1 MDLEKIKNARTN
13 YIGKNII
20 YFKEIDSTQKYSK
33 EMVNNNLKNGTI
45 VITDNQTKGIGTNGR
60 NWYSNIGKN
69 ITMTITVY
77 PNVDVSKLNNLTI
90 DVAKAMQKTIQ
101 DLYNIN
107 LNIKK
112 PNDLIINNKKI
123 SGFLV
128 ETGLIKQKVNYIL
141 IGVGFNVNE
150 VEFNVE
156 IKDIA
161 TSLKEEFKKDFS
173 REDIIVN
180 FIENLENVINN
191 LVN

>member
-1 MDLEKIKNARTN
+1 MDLEKIKNARTK

-77 PNVDVSKLNNLTI
+77 PNVDVNKLNNLTI
-90 DVAKAMQKTIQ
+90 DVARAMQKTIQ

-123 SGFLV
+123 AGFLV

-150 VEFNVE
+150 VEFNTEV
-156 IKDIA
+156 KDIA
-161 TSLKEEFKKDFS
+161 TSLKKEFKRDFR
-173 REDIIVN
+173 REEIIVK
-180 FIENLENVINN
+180 FIENLESIIDN

>member
-1 MDLEKIKNARTN
+1 MDLEKIKNARTK

-123 SGFLV
+123 AGFLV

-150 VEFNVE
+150 VEFNIE

>member
-1 MDLEKIKNARTN
+1 MDLEKIKNARTK

-77 PNVDVSKLNNLTI
+77 PNVDVNKLNNLTI

-123 SGFLV
+123 AGFLV

-150 VEFNVE
+150 VEFNTEV
-156 IKDIA
+156 KDIA
-161 TSLKEEFKKDFS
+161 TSLKKEFKRDFR
-173 REDIIVN
+173 REEIIVK

>member
-1 MDLEKIKNARTN
+1 MDLEKIKNARTK

-77 PNVDVSKLNNLTI
+77 PNVDVNKLNNLTI
-90 DVAKAMQKTIQ
+90 DVARAMQKTIQ

-123 SGFLV
+123 AGFLV

-150 VEFNVE
+150 VDFCAE

-161 TSLKEEFKKDFS
+161 TSLKEGFKKEFS

-180 FIENLENVINN
+180 FIEDLENVINN

>member
-1 MDLEKIKNARTN
+1 MDLEKIKNARTK

-77 PNVDVSKLNNLTI
+77 PNVDVNKLNNLTI
-90 DVAKAMQKTIQ
+90 DVARAMQKTIQ

-123 SGFLV
+123 AGFLV

-150 VEFNVE
+150 VEFNAE

-180 FIENLENVINN
+180 FIEDLENVINN

>member
-1 MDLEKIKNARTN
+1 MDLEKIKNTRTK

-77 PNVDVSKLNNLTI
+77 PNVDVNKLNNLTI
-90 DVAKAMQKTIQ
+90 DVARAMQKTIQ

-123 SGFLV
+123 AGFLV

-150 VEFNVE
+150 VEFNIE

>member
-1 MDLEKIKNARTN
+1 MDLEKIKNTRTK

-90 DVAKAMQKTIQ
+90 DVARAMQKTIQ

-123 SGFLV
+123 AGFLV

-150 VEFNVE
+150 VEFNIE

-180 FIENLENVINN
+180 FIEDLENVINN

>member
-1 MDLEKIKNARTN
+1 MDLEKIKNARTK

-77 PNVDVSKLNNLTI
+77 PNVDVNKLNNLTI
-90 DVAKAMQKTIQ
+90 DVARAMQKTIQ

-123 SGFLV
+123 AGFLV

-180 FIENLENVINN
+180 FIEDLENVINN

>member
-1 MDLEKIKNARTN
+1 
-13 YIGKNII
+13 
-20 YFKEIDSTQKYSK
+20 
-33 EMVNNNLKNGTI
+33 
-45 VITDNQTKGIGTNGR
+45 
-60 NWYSNIGKN
+60 
-69 ITMTITVY
+69 MTITVY
-77 PNVDVSKLNNLTI
+77 PNVDVNKLNNLTI
-90 DVAKAMQKTIQ
+90 DVARAMQKTIQ

-123 SGFLV
+123 AGFLV

-150 VEFNVE
+150 VDFCAE

-180 FIENLENVINN
+180 FIEDLENVINN

>member
-1 MDLEKIKNARTN
+1 MDLEKIKNARTK

-123 SGFLV
+123 AGFLV

-150 VEFNVE
+150 VEFNIE

-180 FIENLENVINN
+180 FIEDLENVINN

>member
-1 MDLEKIKNARTN
+1 
-13 YIGKNII
+13 
-20 YFKEIDSTQKYSK
+20 
-33 EMVNNNLKNGTI
+33 
-45 VITDNQTKGIGTNGR
+45 
-60 NWYSNIGKN
+60 
-69 ITMTITVY
+69 
-77 PNVDVSKLNNLTI
+77 
-90 DVAKAMQKTIQ
+90 MQKTIQ

-123 SGFLV
+123 AGFLV

-150 VEFNVE
+150 VDFCSE

-173 REDIIVN
+173 I
-180 FIENLENVINN
+180 
-191 LVN
+191 

>member
-1 MDLEKIKNARTN
+1 MDLEKIKNARTK

-77 PNVDVSKLNNLTI
+77 PNVDVNKLNNLTI

-123 SGFLV
+123 AGFLV

-180 FIENLENVINN
+180 FIEDLENVINN

>member
-1 MDLEKIKNARTN
+1 M
-13 YIGKNII
+13 
-20 YFKEIDSTQKYSK
+20 
-33 EMVNNNLKNGTI
+33 
-45 VITDNQTKGIGTNGR
+45 
-60 NWYSNIGKN
+60 
-69 ITMTITVY
+69 
-77 PNVDVSKLNNLTI
+77 
-90 DVAKAMQKTIQ
+90 
-101 DLYNIN
+101 
-107 LNIKK
+107 NIKK

-123 SGFLV
+123 AGFLV

-150 VEFNVE
+150 VDFCAE

-180 FIENLENVINN
+180 FIEDLENVINN

>member
-1 MDLEKIKNARTN
+1 MDLEKIKNTRTK

-123 SGFLV
+123 AGFLV

-150 VEFNVE
+150 VEFNIE

-180 FIENLENVINN
+180 FIEDLENVINN

>member
-1 MDLEKIKNARTN
+1 MDLEKIKNARTK

-77 PNVDVSKLNNLTI
+77 PNVDVNKLNNLTI
-90 DVAKAMQKTIQ
+90 DVARAMQKTIQ

-123 SGFLV
+123 AGFLV

-150 VEFNVE
+150 VDFCAE

-161 TSLKEEFKKDFS
+161 TSQKEEFKKDFS

-180 FIENLENVINN
+180 FIEDVENVINN

>member
-1 MDLEKIKNARTN
+1 MDLEKIKNARTK

-77 PNVDVSKLNNLTI
+77 PNVDVNKLNNLTI
-90 DVAKAMQKTIQ
+90 DVARAMQKTIQ

-123 SGFLV
+123 AGFLV

-161 TSLKEEFKKDFS
+161 TSLKEEFKRDFS

>member
-1 MDLEKIKNARTN
+1 MDLEKIKNARTK

-77 PNVDVSKLNNLTI
+77 PNVDVNKLNNLTI
-90 DVAKAMQKTIQ
+90 DVARAMQKTIQ

-123 SGFLV
+123 AGFLV

>member
-1 MDLEKIKNARTN
+1 MDLEKIKNARTK

-77 PNVDVSKLNNLTI
+77 PNVDVNKLNNLTI
-90 DVAKAMQKTIQ
+90 DVARAMQKTIQ

-107 LNIKK
+107 QNIKK

-123 SGFLV
+123 AGFLV

-180 FIENLENVINN
+180 FIEDLENVINN

>member
-1 MDLEKIKNARTN
+1 MDLEKIKNARTK

-161 TSLKEEFKKDFS
+161 TSLKEEFKRDFS

>member
-1 MDLEKIKNARTN
+1 MDLEKIKNARTK

-77 PNVDVSKLNNLTI
+77 PNVDVNKLNNLTI
-90 DVAKAMQKTIQ
+90 DVARAMQKTIQ

-123 SGFLV
+123 AGFLV

-150 VEFNVE
+150 VEFNIE

>member
-1 MDLEKIKNARTN
+1 MDLEKIKNARTK

-77 PNVDVSKLNNLTI
+77 PNVDVNKLNNLTI
-90 DVAKAMQKTIQ
+90 DVARAMQKTIQ

-123 SGFLV
+123 AGFLV

-141 IGVGFNVNE
+141 IGVVFNVNE
-150 VEFNVE
+150 VDFCAE

-180 FIENLENVINN
+180 FKEDLENVINN

>member
-1 MDLEKIKNARTN
+1 MDLEKIKNTRTK

-123 SGFLV
+123 AGFLV

-150 VEFNVE
+150 VEFNIE